1 MMVTTIPGG
10 DILTGV
16 LDVIAQS
23 LLLPV
28 MILLIIFIIFAV
40 IEIGSILAEYTGRQK
55 ISGEEKEEMIKKVAK
70 CKTQSEIC
78 QVIENTKL
86 NVYDKELLTEIAN
99 INPIEYDKNTR
110 EILARNLLET
120 YEGKVVGSL
129 SKVDIVA
136 KVGSGLGLLGT
147 IIPMGPGLAA
157 LGTGDMVTLTTNLT
171 TAFNTTTA
179 GLAAGTICFVIA
191 KVRRNWYNQDM
202 ELLYDLSECILEVDV
217 DVPQTQ

>member
-1 MMVTTIPGG
+1 MATTIPGG
-10 DILTGV
+10 DILTGI
-16 LDVIAQS
+16 LNVIAQS

-28 MILLIIFIIFAV
+28 MILLIIFIVFAV

-55 ISGEEKEEMIKKVAK
+55 ISGEEKEEIIKTIAH

-78 QVIENTKL
+78 QVIDKTKL
-86 NVYDKELLTEIAN
+86 NKYDKELLTEVAN
-99 INPIEYDKNTR
+99 LSPVEYDKTTR

-120 YEGKVVGSL
+120 HEAKIVGSL
-129 SKVDIVA
+129 TKVDIVA
-136 KVGSGLGLLGT
+136 KVGAGCGLLGT

-157 LGTGDMVTLTTNLT
+157 LGAGDMVTLTTNLT

-191 KVRRNWYNQDM
+191 KIRRNWYNQDM
-202 ELLYDLSECILEVDV
+202 ELLYDLSECILGVDV
-217 DVPQTQ
+217 DVS

>member
-1 MMVTTIPGG
+1 MATTIPGG

-40 IEIGSILAEYTGRQK
+40 IEIGAILAEYTGRVK
-55 ISGEEKEEMIKKVAK
+55 ISGEEKEEIIKTIAH
-70 CKTQSEIC
+70 CKSQAEIC
-78 QVIENTKL
+78 QVIDNTKL
-86 NVYDKELLTEIAN
+86 NMPDKKLLNSIAN
-99 INPIEYDKNTR
+99 ISPVEYDKNTR
-110 EILARNLLET
+110 EVLARNMLET
-120 YEGKVVGSL
+120 HEGKIVGSL
-129 SKVDIVA
+129 TKVDIVA
-136 KVGSGLGLLGT
+136 KVGSGCGLLGT

-157 LGTGDMVTLTTNLT
+157 LGTGDMITLTTNLT

-191 KVRRNWYNQDM
+191 KVRRNWYSQDM
-202 ELLYDLSECILEVDV
+202 EMLYDLAECILGVNV